1 MSEKILV
8 PTLGQSVTE
17 DTVSKWLKNQGEKG
31 SADEPIVELET
42 DKVNVEVPS
51 PVNGVILEINSKDG
65 ETVQVGSVLGSISET
80 EEKNSIQSIEKIVPK
95 NKKNQNKINIE
106 EEKTIEPKI
115 FTDEN
120 KEKEEKEDAPL
131 VLT

>member
-1 MSEKILV
+1 M
-8 PTLGQSVTE
+8 
-17 DTVSKWLKNQGEKG
+17 
-31 SADEPIVELET
+31 
-42 DKVNVEVPS
+42 
-51 PVNGVILEINSKDG
+51 ILEINSKDG

-131 VLT
+131 VLTQEIKKDEKIKSFEKKFFIQKKVFLPNKNFFWSDQKNFFS